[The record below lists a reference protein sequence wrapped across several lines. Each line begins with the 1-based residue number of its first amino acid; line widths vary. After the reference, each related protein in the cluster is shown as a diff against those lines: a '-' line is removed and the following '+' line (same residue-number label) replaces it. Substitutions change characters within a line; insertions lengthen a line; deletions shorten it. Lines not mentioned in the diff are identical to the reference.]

1 MQKKKKGGKAK
12 SGGGGGVGKAGGGA
26 LKVPFGL
33 VAPSNSKPTEGP
45 PELYQDCTALNQ
57 QKLILRH
64 IFDGTL
70 PLLIARTQHTHLS
83 STRFTLISMTN

>member
-1 MQKKKKGGKAK
+1 MQKKKGGGKAK
-12 SGGGGGVGKAGGGA
+12 SGGGGGGGKAGGGA

-45 PELYQDCTALNQ
+45 AELYQDCTALNQ

-64 IFDGTL
+64 VFDGTL
-70 PLLIARTQHTHLS
+70 LRPIAQHTRFFNAIYINLS
-83 STRFTLISMTN
+83 DANYP